1 MSNARDKA
9 NIPALNFSS
18 TGIDDNATSTAI
30 TIDSSEQV
38 GIGATTPLHKLEVKD
53 GEFAVRQTNSS
64 SSPGI
69 KLINDVETQVYLRGA
84 GTTRTN
90 PGTTQG
96 MPQLVAFSGYDLFI
110 STDGNDNIAFTTNRS
125 ERMRLSSDGKLGIG
139 TSSPDHALDISGSL
153 NPLRIRSTS
162 SANMAVEIDSASG
175 YNSNIEFKE
184 NDVSKWFIGNDAS
197 TDAFRFYSS
206 TDNSESMRITSTG
219 NVGIGTSSPIAQ
231 AKLTISSDNTE
242 SFIFLERAGTARND
256 VAIGNNGGKVSF
268 RTGGDGW
275 SNTSERMVIDSSGNV
290 GIGTTSPTQKLDVSG
305 TVKATAFQG
314 DGSSLTGVGGGIT
327 ETDNWRITANFAGE
341 GHITSNW
348 ERNDRFSSYIGSG
361 MSESSG
367 TFTFPSTG
375 IYLVTAQSY
384 VEATA
389 GEVIYAGIRIFGSND
404 GNNFDAISQNYDSV
418 ANSSSFHMSM
428 NCSAIYDV
436 TNTSNNKIR
445 LITDHSRSTA
455 SDVTYSGNTNINY
468 TALTFIRLGDT

>member
-314 DGSSLTGVGGGIT
+314 DGSALTGVSGGGKVLQVVQTVVTTAFSTSSGSLVDIT
-327 ETDNWRITANFAGE
+327 GLTASITPSSTSSKILIIT
-341 GHITSNW
+341 HI
-348 ERNDRFSSYIGSG
+348 YSG
-361 MSESSG
+361 SSG
-367 TFTFPSTG
+367 TFGYPRFTLFRGGTQINLGASAGSATRDSMTLGVNATGGQMATVSSCFLDSPSTTSSTTYKWQTSVFSG
-375 IYLVTAQSY
+375 RTQYFNVPSSTADANSH
-384 VEATA
+384 TA
-389 GEVIYAGIRIFGSND
+389 GS
-404 GNNFDAISQNYDSV
+404 
-418 ANSSSFHMSM
+418 
-428 NCSAIYDV
+428 
-436 TNTSNNKIR
+436 T
-445 LITDHSRSTA
+445 ITLMEIGA
-455 SDVTYSGNTNINY
+455 
-468 TALTFIRLGDT
+468 